1 MQDKIRFNLGTI
13 ILSELVMFQ
22 HMAAKTARLIEI
34 TMKQII
40 KSEDLSYY
48 IIIHFKDVTEVKNS
62 QITVNSI

>member
-22 HMAAKTARLIEI
+22 HMAGKTERLIEI

>member
-1 MQDKIRFNLGTI
+1 
-13 ILSELVMFQ
+13 MFQ
-22 HMAAKTARLIEI
+22 HMAGKTERLIEI

>member
-13 ILSELVMFQ
+13 ILSEFVMFQ
-22 HMAAKTARLIEI
+22 HIAGKTERLIEI

-48 IIIHFKDVTEVKNS
+48 IIIHFKDVTEVKNY